1 MATSLK
7 LPEEVK
13 EELNNYRYEKEAY
26 HVVIKRIIEE
36 NKELKEDKKTLT
48 EALASEKTDSEK
60 KLYEDILKRLNIL
73 PNPFTVE
80 GIDNLL
86 SLNISN
92 EVPNV
97 LINIY
102 PYLIQ
107 LALLSDNV
115 IENYSS
121 ATAKLYVDKAE
132 KFSNNLNSFVE
143 EIKASE
149 DSDIRI
155 AIEHYVNYLGIRTD
169 HIKLLMLNNL
179 L

>member
-48 EALASEKTDSEK
+48 EALAFEKTDSEK

-86 SLNISN
+86 SLNIYN

-97 LINIY
+97 LVNIY

-107 LALLSDNV
+107 LALLSDKV
-115 IENYSS
+115 IEDYSL
-121 ATAKLYVDKAE
+121 ATAKLYVAKAK

-143 EIKASE
+143 ESKASE

-169 HIKLLMLNNL
+169 HIKIKFNFNL
-179 L
+179 